1 MQAKTFIGAISMT
14 ILILL
19 SGVAEA
25 DGLASIIGSL

>member
-19 SGVAEA
+19 AGIAKA
-25 DGLASIIGSL
+25 DGLAGIIGAL